1 MIIRLLLGCLLFYAL
16 EGCVSGPYDRAH
28 SNVLTI
34 ATAAEPT
41 SLNPLLLQAYD
52 ARMIGALVYSY
63 LTTYNARGRIVLTAG
78 DLNGNEGGI
87 HVNKADQISILDA
100 QPPEMGR
107 PFYIRTTNPSNTIWA
122 IPFRQRFC
130 KAQIDRRISRILH
143 FRDLELMSTYPI
155 RQTAI
160 PMSMLIQQEACPN
173 VRSAW
178 EVGSMCPV

>member
-63 LTTYNARGRIVLTAG
+63 LTT
-78 DLNGNEGGI
+78 
-87 HVNKADQISILDA
+87 
-100 QPPEMGR
+100 
-107 PFYIRTTNPSNTIWA
+107 
-122 IPFRQRFC
+122 
-130 KAQIDRRISRILH
+130 
-143 FRDLELMSTYPI
+143 
-155 RQTAI
+155 
-160 PMSMLIQQEACPN
+160 
-173 VRSAW
+173 
-178 EVGSMCPV
+178 